1 MNKEHASFLFVS
13 SAREDAEY
21 VTHLTADLAAHG
33 FSFWT
38 DQEGSRPGPPNGD
51 DALQRA
57 IRASSA
63 LLLVASPHAR
73 GARSIKAALGI
84 ARMYRRPVYPV
95 WIHGETWME
104 ALPPGWGGTPGI
116 DARGERYPDAFHTL
130 VKELRSLQTSSSA
143 QPETAPPLTAPSP
156 HPRNPYKGLRTFQR
170 EDAGDFFGREECI
183 DTLVDALRE
192 VLLAAQSRRP
202 APRFLALI
210 GPRGSGKSSAV
221 LAGLLP
227 QLEQGRLPQSHR
239 WIYLKPMVPGQH
251 PLEALTFALS
261 EHFPGRSLT
270 SIREELE
277 DMRGL
282 HRLAATLPEREDA
295 EGLEGLRG
303 FHRPATPSP
312 GRRDT
317 DEPEGIPSL
326 HRFVSALLQQQDTN
340 VLLFVDQFEELFT
353 RTPSEEERQHFLD
366 LLITAATEPQGPVI
380 VLLTL
385 RADCYDRPLRYPA
398 LGQVIEA
405 HHQAILPMTLQEL
418 RAVIEKPAHLPD
430 VQLHFE
436 DNLVGDLLF
445 DAQGQAEALPLVQCT
460 LTQLFERRNGVYLTH
475 QAYQE
480 IGGVRGALA
489 TQAESTYL
497 SLPSAEHQ
505 RWARA
510 LFLRLIDV
518 GTVDRDARCG
528 RIPLSEL
535 ILTDAR
541 ERTVLDMV
549 WKTFTEQRL
558 LTTRTTMGIPTLE
571 VSHEA
576 LIGAWGRLTKWVR
589 EAREESYLHGRI
601 GKDATE
607 WVRQGKPAE
616 RLYKGEQ
623 LAQAQ
628 RWRTRALPS
637 RDEDAFLQASVQHHQ
652 REQHRTTRRAMIA
665 SLAVLGLTGG
675 AFALGRLLL
684 PGEATPVQTRPPVQT
699 HPPVQTLPYTYTGH
713 RGPVLSVEWSPDGT
727 RIASGSVDQTVQV
740 WAAESGRLL
749 QTCTGHRGPVLSVA
763 WSPDGTRIASA
774 SEDRTVRVWA
784 AESGRLL
791 QTYTGHKSTVWSA
804 AWSPDGTRIA
814 SASFDQTVQ
823 VWLAESRRWLRTYTG
838 HKSTVN
844 SVAWSPD
851 GARIASGSDD
861 QTVQVWQ
868 AESGRWLRTCTGQGG
883 IVEDVEWSPDGTRI
897 AAGSQDRVVQVW
909 QAESGRRL
917 QTYTGHRGP
926 VNSVAWSPDGARIAS
941 ASVRTV
947 QVWEVKSRRLLQTY
961 IGHGGFVVYSVAW
974 SPDGTRIAS
983 ASFDETVQVW
993 AADVQ

>member
-1 MNKEHASFLFVS
+1 
-13 SAREDAEY
+13 
-21 VTHLTADLAAHG
+21 
-33 FSFWT
+33 
-38 DQEGSRPGPPNGD
+38 
-51 DALQRA
+51 
-57 IRASSA
+57 
-63 LLLVASPHAR
+63 
-73 GARSIKAALGI
+73 
-84 ARMYRRPVYPV
+84 
-95 WIHGETWME
+95 ME
-104 ALPPGWGGTPGI
+104 ALPSDWEGMSVI
-116 DARGERYPDAFHTL
+116 DACGERYPHALQTL
-130 VKELRSLQTSSSA
+130 VKELRALQIASSA
-143 QPETAPPLTAPSP
+143 RPETAPPLADPSP
-156 HPRNPYKGLRTFQR
+156 CPRNPYKGLHHFQR
-170 EDAGDFFGREECI
+170 KDAGDFFGREQCI
-183 DTLVDALRE
+183 DTLVQALRE
-192 VLLAAQSRRP
+192 VLFAAPSEQP
-202 APRFLALI
+202 APRFLAVI
-210 GPRGSGKSSAV
+210 GPHRSGKSSV
-221 LAGLLP
+221 VRAGLLP
-227 QLEQGRLPQSHR
+227 QLEQGRLPGSLG
-239 WIYLKPMVPGQH
+239 WIYLKPMTPRPH
-251 PLEALTFALS
+251 PLEALTLALS
-261 EHFPGRSLT
+261 EHFPERSL
-270 SIREELE
+270 SSLREELE
-277 DMRGL
+277 DIRGL
-282 HRLAATLPEREDA
+282 HRLAALLLACKDTERLESIPGVHQLSPASLP
-295 EGLEGLRG
+295 
-303 FHRPATPSP
+303 RP
-312 GRRDT
+312 DT
-317 DEPEGIPSL
+317 KI
-326 HRFVSALLQQQDTN
+326 
-340 VLLFVDQFEELFT
+340 LLFIDQFEELFT
-353 RTPSEEERQHFLD
+353 QTPTEEERQHFLE
-366 LLITAATEPQGPVI
+366 LLITAVTEPQGPVI

-385 RADCYDRPLRYPA
+385 RADFYDRPLRSPT
-398 LGQVIEA
+398 LGHMIEA
-405 HHQAILPMTLQEL
+405 QHRAILPMTLQEL
-418 RAVIEKPAHLPD
+418 RAVIEKPASQPD
-430 VQLHFE
+430 VQLRFE
-436 DNLVGDLLF
+436 DALVGDLLF
-445 DAQGQAEALPLVQCT
+445 DAQRLGEPLPLLQFT
-460 LTQLFERRNGVYLTH
+460 LKQLVERRDGVCLTH
-475 QAYQE
+475 QAYEE

-489 TQAESTYL
+489 AQAESTYL

-791 QTYTGHKSTVWSA
+791 QTYTGHKS
-804 AWSPDGTRIA
+804 
-814 SASFDQTVQ
+814 
-823 VWLAESRRWLRTYTG
+823 
-838 HKSTVN
+838 
-844 SVAWSPD
+844 
-851 GARIASGSDD
+851 
-861 QTVQVWQ
+861 
-868 AESGRWLRTCTGQGG
+868 
-883 IVEDVEWSPDGTRI
+883 
-897 AAGSQDRVVQVW
+897 
-909 QAESGRRL
+909 
-917 QTYTGHRGP
+917 
-926 VNSVAWSPDGARIAS
+926 
-941 ASVRTV
+941 
-947 QVWEVKSRRLLQTY
+947 
-961 IGHGGFVVYSVAW
+961 
-974 SPDGTRIAS
+974 
-983 ASFDETVQVW
+983 
-993 AADVQ
+993 

>member
-1 MNKEHASFLFVS
+1 MFMNKENASFLFVS

-21 VTHLTADLAAHG
+21 VTHLTADLAAQG

-51 DALQRA
+51 DTLQRA

-73 GARSIKAALGI
+73 GARSVKAAMGI
-84 ARMYRRPVYPV
+84 AQMYQRPVYPV
-95 WIHGETWME
+95 LIHGETWME

-116 DARGERYPDAFHTL
+116 DARGELYPDAFHTL

-156 HPRNPYKGLRTFQR
+156 HPRNPYKGLRSFQR

-183 DTLVDALRE
+183 DTLVNALRE
-192 VLLAAQSRRP
+192 VLLAAQSGQP
-202 APRFLALI
+202 APRFLAVI
-210 GPRGSGKSSAV
+210 GPRVSGKSSAV

-239 WIYLKPMVPGQH
+239 GIYLKPMVPGQH

-261 EHFPGRSLT
+261 GHFPGRSLT
-270 SIREELE
+270 SIREGLE
-277 DMRGL
+277 DIRGL
-282 HRLAATLPEREDA
+282 HRLAATLPEREDT
-295 EGLEGLRG
+295 EGLEDLRG

-317 DEPEGIPSL
+317 DEPEGIPGL
-326 HRFVSALLQQQDTN
+326 HRFVSALLQRQDTK

-353 RTPSEEERQHFLD
+353 QTPTEEERQHFLD
-366 LLITAATEPQGPVI
+366 LLITAATEPQRPVV

-385 RADCYDRPLRYPA
+385 RADFYDRPLRYPV

-436 DNLVGDLLF
+436 DNLVGDLLY
-445 DAQGQAEALPLVQCT
+445 DVQGQGEALPLLQFT

-510 LFLRLIDV
+510 LFLRLIDA

-535 ILTDAR
+535 SLTDPR

-549 WKTFTEQRL
+549 WKTFTEKRL
-558 LTTRTTMGIPTLE
+558 LTTRATMGIPTLE
-571 VSHEA
+571 VNHEV
-576 LIGAWGRLTKWVR
+576 LIGAWGRLTKWLR
-589 EAREESYLHGRI
+589 EAREDSYLHGRI
-601 GKDATE
+601 GKDVDE
-607 WVRQGKPAE
+607 WMRQRKPAA

-623 LAQAQ
+623 LAEAQ
-628 RWRTRALPS
+628 RWRARTIPS
-637 RDEDAFLQASVQHHQ
+637 RDEDAFLQASMQHQQ
-652 REQHRTTRRAMIA
+652 REQHRMTRRAVIVSM
-665 SLAVLGLTGG
+665 AVLGLTGG
-675 AFALGRLLL
+675 AFSLGRLLL
-684 PGEATPVQTRPPVQT
+684 PGEATPVQTRL
-699 HPPVQTLPYTYTGH
+699 PVQTLPYTYAGH
-713 RGPVLSVEWSPDGT
+713 KGPVLSVAWSPDGT
-727 RIASGSVDQTVQV
+727 RIASASVDQTVQV
-740 WAAESGRLL
+740 WEAPSGRLL

-774 SEDRTVRVWA
+774 S
-784 AESGRLL
+784 
-791 QTYTGHKSTVWSA
+791 
-804 AWSPDGTRIA
+804 
-814 SASFDQTVQ
+814 
-823 VWLAESRRWLRTYTG
+823 
-838 HKSTVN
+838 
-844 SVAWSPD
+844 
-851 GARIASGSDD
+851 DD
-861 QTVQVWQ
+861 QTVQVWEAQ
-868 AESGRWLRTCTGQGG
+868 SGSL
-883 IVEDVEWSPDGTRI
+883 
-897 AAGSQDRVVQVW
+897 
-909 QAESGRRL
+909 L
-917 QTYTGHRGP
+917 QTFAGHRGI
-926 VNSVAWSPDGARIAS
+926 V
-941 ASVRTV
+941 
-947 QVWEVKSRRLLQTY
+947 
-961 IGHGGFVVYSVAW
+961 
-974 SPDGTRIAS
+974 
-983 ASFDETVQVW
+983 
-993 AADVQ
+993 